1 MARKLLIIPI
11 FHSGAEMGSARESL
25 EKISEKLVGRE
36 KWEAHK
42 KRIIELWDCVER
54 LISEKVK
61 TLDLTKLKVYQDGQ
75 VLNGKIGV
83 KMVEDIAAKGSKNHQ
98 ILLQLILKGAI
109 IMRTESFELL
119 KEEYMLI
126 KNILTAKTA
135 EVLVLARRAYKAR
148 KDSILEARDRY
159 IAKNIDKTLGDNEVG
174 IIFIGATHSVERY
187 LPKDIETE
195 YLEDENLKKLKKEL
209 FEVIAKP
216 VF

>member
-25 EKISEKLVGRE
+25 EKISEKLVGGE

-42 KRIIELWDCVER
+42 KIITEFWDCTEK
-54 LISEKVK
+54 LILEKVK
-61 TLDLTKLKVYQDGQ
+61 TLDFSKLKVYQDGQ

-98 ILLQLILKGAI
+98 ILLQLILKGAV

-119 KEEYMLI
+119 KEEYILI

-135 EVLVLARRAYKAR
+135 EALVLARRVYKAR

-159 IAKNIDKTLGDNEVG
+159 IAKNIDKTLGDNEIG
-174 IIFIGATHSVERY
+174 IIFIGATHRVERY

-195 YLEDENLKKLKKEL
+195 YLEDENLKRLKKEL
-209 FEVIAKP
+209 FEVI
-216 VF
+216 